1 MALVKTTI
9 NGNEI
14 EVERDSWAL
23 EVIRDQGYEIPT
35 LCRHA
40 ALEPYGACRMC
51 VVEVTKGKWTWITTA
66 CDLPIREGLSMRT
79 ATEEVTKA
87 RKMALEL
94 LWAEAPESE
103 LIQEMAKEMGVET
116 PHFEAR
122 KMKGRCI
129 LCGLCVG
136 VCEKLVGAAAIG
148 FTNRGAARHVGT
160 PMQEPSEDC
169 IGCMACVAV
178 CPTGHIASEDDGPI
192 RNMKTWRTKLDLA
205 KCKKCKKPFVP
216 VKQFDYI
223 KKKMPKK
230 MAVEKIC
237 DKCRR
242 SETVAKM
249 IKTSKQSFLKVLD
262 K

>member
-9 NGNEI
+9 NGTEI

-23 EVIRDQGYEIPT
+23 DVIREQGLEIPT
-35 LCRHA
+35 LCKHA

-66 CDLPIREGLSMRT
+66 CDLPIRDGLSIK
-79 ATEEVTKA
+79 TETDEVTKA

-94 LWAEAPESE
+94 MWTEAPESE
-103 LIQEMAKEMGVET
+103 VIQAMAREMGIEK
-116 PHFEAR
+116 PQFENR
-122 KMKGRCI
+122 KMKGKCI

-136 VCEKLVGAAAIG
+136 VCDKLVGASAIG
-148 FTNRGAARHVGT
+148 FANRGKSRQVGT

-178 CPTGHIASEDDGPI
+178 CPTGHIRCEDDGPV
-192 RNMKTWRTKLDLA
+192 RNIKTFRTKLELA
-205 KCKKCKKPFVP
+205 SCDKCKKPYVP
-216 VKQFDYI
+216 VKQLDYI

-249 IKTSKQSFLKVLD
+249 IKTTKQSF
-262 K
+262 